1 MQQVAT
7 GTLGSL
13 SPLYER
19 YKSPLLGF
27 LVNRTHNDRATAED
41 LLHATFERIIRYR
54 RSWNGKQSFRA
65 WAFTIAR
72 NVHHDHVRKAGRM
85 PLTDTGEVTEL
96 SDDPGAGNQDPVDCT
111 AALAALPDNY
121 RIVVELAWQREMKYA
136 DIARVLGTTESNVK
150 VRMHRA
156 CKRLR
161 ANYHNSKSP

>member
-1 MQQVAT
+1 MRQVAT

-13 SPLYER
+13 APLYER

-27 LVNRTHNDRATAED
+27 LVNRTGNDRATAED
-41 LLHATFERIIRYR
+41 LLHATFERIIKYR
-54 RSWNGKQSFRA
+54 ESWGGGQSFRA

-72 NVHHDHVRKAGRM
+72 NVHYDHCRKTGRM
-85 PLTDTGEVTEL
+85 PLTDTSEL
-96 SDDPGAGNQDPVDCT
+96 QTVAAEPVASDAGPDCG

-121 RIVVELAWQREMKYA
+121 RVVVELAWKRDMKYA
-136 DIARVLGTTESNVK
+136 EIARILGTTESNVK

-161 ANYHNSKSP
+161 ANYHNSKKI